1 MPVSGYV
8 SAINGQLYCCETPTS
23 SSKPICIFLQEYFT
37 ECHWKKLPI
46 SWQAALSKIS
56 LQEFCHQM
64 FEIEPPLNCVR
75 LTQIFLTLNFFFS
88 AAETPLQSGVVLPL
102 SLLAFSA
109 TAGVLAYPYTVNSA
123 CNGEDRDG
131 GGYGSQITGLS
142 HIFRRHVKP
151 KKQHEIKELGKVCG
165 RKIIL
170 TFKLI
175 LACA

>member
-1 MPVSGYV
+1 M
-8 SAINGQLYCCETPTS
+8 
-23 SSKPICIFLQEYFT
+23 
-37 ECHWKKLPI
+37 
-46 SWQAALSKIS
+46 
-56 LQEFCHQM
+56 
-64 FEIEPPLNCVR
+64 
-75 LTQIFLTLNFFFS
+75 
-88 AAETPLQSGVVLPL
+88 QSGVVLPL

-109 TAGVLAYPYTVNSA
+109 TAGVLAYPYTVDSA